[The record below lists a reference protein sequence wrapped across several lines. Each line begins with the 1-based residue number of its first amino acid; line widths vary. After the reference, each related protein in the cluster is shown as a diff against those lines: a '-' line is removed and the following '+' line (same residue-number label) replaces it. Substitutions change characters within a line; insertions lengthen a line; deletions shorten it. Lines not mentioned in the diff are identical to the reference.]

1 MRFCTSAEAIK
12 ESTETVKPDGIGGAK
27 SAPPSDRVWPVVRF
41 IRGREM
47 MCIPQDFTV
56 NNADG
61 GMEARRV
68 QVCSML
74 LRVRTL
80 RTNINCYSYP

>member
-1 MRFCTSAEAIK
+1 
-12 ESTETVKPDGIGGAK
+12 
-27 SAPPSDRVWPVVRF
+27 
-41 IRGREM
+41 M